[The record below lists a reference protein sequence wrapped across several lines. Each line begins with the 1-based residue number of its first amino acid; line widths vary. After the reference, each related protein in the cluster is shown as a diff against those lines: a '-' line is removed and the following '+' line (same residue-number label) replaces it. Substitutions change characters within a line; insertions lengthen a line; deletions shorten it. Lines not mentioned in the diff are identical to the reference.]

1 MKQPSQIVEK
11 IEECL
16 SQKNDQELQS
26 EVEKLNAGDLADII
40 NSLERGKKKFFRMI
54 ESKKA
59 GQVLFLLNRYS
70 LNRILK
76 NISRTRLRHL
86 FGHLS
91 TDEEADVVEMMPENR
106 TDEALKEIPVED
118 KKEVQELLKY
128 PEDSAGSLIQK
139 KILKIQKNATVND
152 AIQNIKKLI
161 NEGEENIHNLFVTD
175 EEQKLVGII
184 PLRKLLLVKPE
195 AKVDSIMK
203 KNPLS
208 ISVETDQEKVASIFK
223 ENDLVSLP
231 VVDSKNILL
240 GRIMVDDVMDVVNE
254 ENTEDM
260 FKMAGISK
268 EDHVLDP
275 ASVSIKRRLPWL
287 MINLATALLAASV
300 VGLFQDTIQKF
311 VLLAVYMPIV
321 AGMGGNAGTQ
331 VITVIVR
338 GIALDEIKFVKVR
351 KLLFKEIF
359 AGLGNGLAVGFVIGI
374 AAYLFNG
381 SYMLG
386 VVIFL
391 AMIINLTIAGIFGTL
406 VPLTLKYVK
415 LDPALAS
422 SVFVTTSTDLFGFLA
437 FLGLASVMM
446 T

>member
-1 MKQPSQIVEK
+1 MNQIIEK

-16 SQKNDQELQS
+16 AGKNDQELKA
-26 EVEKLNAGDLADII
+26 EIVKLDTEELADII
-40 NSLERGKKKFFRMI
+40 NSLDQGKKKVFRAI
-54 ESKKA
+54 EPKKA

-76 NISRTRLRHL
+76 NISRGRLSQL

-91 TDEEADVVEMMPENR
+91 TDEEADVVEMMPEER
-106 TDEALKEIPVED
+106 ADEALKEIPIED
-118 KKEVQELLKY
+118 KKEVQELLTY
-128 PEDSAGSLIQK
+128 PEDSAGALMQK
-139 KILKIQKNATVND
+139 EILSAKESETVQDVIN
-152 AIQNIKKLI
+152 NIRQLVKD
-161 NEGEENIHNLFVTD
+161 GEENIHNLFVTD
-175 EEQKLVGII
+175 IVGKLVGVVA
-184 PLRKLLLVKPE
+184 LRKLLLAMPD
-195 AKVDSIMK
+195 AKMAEIMTSE
-203 KNPLS
+203 PV
-208 ISVETDQEKVASIFK
+208 SVQIELDQEEVVNVFK

-231 VVDSKNILL
+231 VVNDGGRLV
-240 GRIMVDDVMDVVNE
+240 GRIMVDDIMDVASE

-260 FKMAGISK
+260 FKMAGVSK

-275 ASVSIKRRLPWL
+275 AIVSIKRRLPWL
-287 MINLATALLAASV
+287 ILNLATALLAASV

-338 GIALDEIKFVKVR
+338 GIALDELQFVKTR
-351 KLLFKEIF
+351 KLLIKEIMT
-359 AGLGNGLAVGFVIGI
+359 GIGNGLAVGLIIGF
-374 AAYLFNG
+374 ASYMFNG
-381 SYMLG
+381 NYILG

-391 AMIINLTIAGIFGTL
+391 AMVINLTIAGIFGTL
-406 VPLTLKYVK
+406 VPLTLKWFK

-446 T
+446 